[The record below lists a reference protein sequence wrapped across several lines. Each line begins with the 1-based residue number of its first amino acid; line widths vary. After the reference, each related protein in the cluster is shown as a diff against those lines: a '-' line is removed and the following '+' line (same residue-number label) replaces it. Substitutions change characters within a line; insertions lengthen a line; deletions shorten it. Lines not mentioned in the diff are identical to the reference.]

1 MPLALNEMRTM
12 KEPNYSNLREL
23 VRQNSGG
30 RVLNAIRDN
39 QEYLELDPRVYDLV
53 FESFWDLY
61 TLKSS
66 VPDLNAKK
74 LLAWINK
81 IKLVVNESTREES
94 SVA

>member
-1 MPLALNEMRTM
+1 
-12 KEPNYSNLREL
+12 
-23 VRQNSGG
+23 
-30 RVLNAIRDN
+30 
-39 QEYLELDPRVYDLV
+39 LELDPRVYDLV

-81 IKLVVNESTREES
+81 IKLVVNETTREES
-94 SVA
+94 STEPVAPAGEEEEETKVEATAASTETSAPILTAVVRIRIPKK

>member
-1 MPLALNEMRTM
+1 M